1 MLFAEYVPVGGV
13 TASIVCKT
21 LFVYLKNISSI
32 YAPLIAVSV
41 RAESTSNTFV
51 ALPTAVGRRLV
62 KKDCP
67 DDTVHNV
74 EAVAG
79 DPPLT
84 VVCLNYCLTLLLSRR
99 LSLII

>member
-1 MLFAEYVPVGGV
+1 MTE
-13 TASIVCKT
+13 SIVSKT
-21 LFVYLKNISSI
+21 RFVYLKNISST
-32 YAPLIAVSV
+32 YAQIIAVSV
-41 RAESTSNTFV
+41 KAESTSNTFV

-79 DPPLT
+79 RST
-84 VVCLNYCLTLLLSRR
+84 INGCLFELLLDTFTF
-99 LSLII
+99 